1 MSMRFDE
8 KKKKKKKNSIS
19 TNLPI
24 IQQEKKKKVG
34 RSDKRAKLQ
43 TTSVTREYYL
53 TSNGERTRGQIVIFL
68 RTSWGT
74 NYSQW

>member
-1 MSMRFDE
+1 MRFDE
-8 KKKKKKKNSIS
+8 KKRRKKKTQFQQICQLFSKKRR
-19 TNLPI
+19 
-24 IQQEKKKKVG
+24 KKLVDLINAQ
-34 RSDKRAKLQ
+34 SYKRR
-43 TTSVTREYYL
+43 REYYL

>member
-1 MSMRFDE
+1 MRFDE
-8 KKKKKKKNSIS
+8 KKKKKKNSIS

-43 TTSVTREYYL
+43 TTSRVLSNVKWREDERANCNIPSNKLGDQLFAMVTA
-53 TSNGERTRGQIVIFL
+53 Q
-68 RTSWGT
+68 
-74 NYSQW
+74 

>member
-1 MSMRFDE
+1 MRFDE
-8 KKKKKKKNSIS
+8 KKKRKKKNSIS

-53 TSNGERTRGQIVIFL
+53 TSNGERANCNIPSNKLGDQLFAMVTAQ
-68 RTSWGT
+68 
-74 NYSQW
+74 